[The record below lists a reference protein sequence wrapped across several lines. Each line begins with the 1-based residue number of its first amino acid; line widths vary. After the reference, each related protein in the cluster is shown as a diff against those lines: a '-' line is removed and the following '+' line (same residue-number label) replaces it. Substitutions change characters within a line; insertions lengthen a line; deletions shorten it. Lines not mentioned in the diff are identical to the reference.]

1 MLQRGATDKKAFV
14 HYKEFAATATAH
26 GRRTATVGRDNRH
39 RYGYDATAN
48 KVSPFD
54 NIALTP
60 LQHTASEPS
69 LVTTTTWRYADKASR
84 ETPHA

>member
-14 HYKEFAATATAH
+14 HYQEFAATATTH
-26 GRRTATVGRDNRH
+26 GRRTATVNRDNRH
-39 RYGYDATAN
+39 HYGYDATAN

-60 LQHTASEPS
+60 LLRTANEPLGPIEPNDS
-69 LVTTTTWRYADKASR
+69 ADYHVALR
-84 ETPHA
+84 R